1 MASEAIAQAPHG
13 AAVGSMGEAAAA
25 AAEHGGAFPPFD
37 PTFFPSQLLWLAVT
51 FGALYW
57 LSSRVLLPRLS
68 GIIEDRRDRI
78 ADDLAEAERLKR
90 ESEEAIAAYERELEE
105 ARANARRI
113 AQETH
118 EALAAETEARRKA
131 IEAEL
136 AEKLAAAEARI
147 LEIKQRALAEVGGIA
162 SETAAAVVERF
173 GGKADARVEAAVA
186 EVMGK

>member
-1 MASEAIAQAPHG
+1 SATKSLAGPEPGENLRLRFGERPGAGPLEERSMASEAIAQAPHG

-78 ADDLAEAERLKR
+78 ADDLAEAE
-90 ESEEAIAAYERELEE
+90 
-105 ARANARRI
+105 
-113 AQETH
+113 
-118 EALAAETEARRKA
+118 
-131 IEAEL
+131 
-136 AEKLAAAEARI
+136 
-147 LEIKQRALAEVGGIA
+147 
-162 SETAAAVVERF
+162 
-173 GGKADARVEAAVA
+173 
-186 EVMGK
+186 